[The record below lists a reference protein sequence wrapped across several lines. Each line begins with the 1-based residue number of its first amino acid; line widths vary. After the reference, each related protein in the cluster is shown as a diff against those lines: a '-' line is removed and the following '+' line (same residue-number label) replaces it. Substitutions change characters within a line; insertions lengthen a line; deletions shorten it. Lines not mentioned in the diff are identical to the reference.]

1 MAKPRPTQD
10 VIEDASRVAKHNV
23 KLIEFLREW
32 KEREYAELPLRTDNV
47 AVGQGRRQVL
57 GELVKFFDEAPNNV
71 AKS

>member
-1 MAKPRPTQD
+1 MAKPRTTPE
-10 VIEDASRVAKHNV
+10 VNEEALRVAKNNV
-23 KLIEFLREW
+23 RLLEFLREW

-47 AVGQGRRQVL
+47 AVGQGRCQVL